1 MNYLLAPFS
10 HLLERSLG
18 NDDFS
23 WFTGSSYLKV
33 TEVKTVLD
41 FLLLLLLMLLRL
53 YFYLWP
59 LGPMTTLAELCS
71 LTWAC
76 SLDKEKTANIYA
88 DRRCVSGIAHDFRM
102 L

>member
-1 MNYLLAPFS
+1 
-10 HLLERSLG
+10 
-18 NDDFS
+18 
-23 WFTGSSYLKV
+23 
-33 TEVKTVLD
+33 
-41 FLLLLLLMLLRL
+41 MLLRL

-88 DRRCVSGIAHDFRM
+88 DRRCVSGIGHDFGM

>member
-1 MNYLLAPFS
+1 M
-10 HLLERSLG
+10 
-18 NDDFS
+18 
-23 WFTGSSYLKV
+23 

-59 LGPMTTLAELCS
+59 FGPMTTLAEFCS

-76 SLDKEKTANIYA
+76 TLDKDKPANIYT
-88 DRRCVSGIAHDFRM
+88 DSRYIFEIAHDFG
-102 L
+102 LL